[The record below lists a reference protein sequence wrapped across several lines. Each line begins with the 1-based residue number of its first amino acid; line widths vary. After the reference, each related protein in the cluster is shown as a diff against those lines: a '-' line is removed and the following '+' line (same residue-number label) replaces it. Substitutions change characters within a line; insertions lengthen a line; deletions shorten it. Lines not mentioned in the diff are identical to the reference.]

1 MTAKVRIY
9 RPSKTATQSGLAN
22 TRHWVLEYES
32 QDARVI
38 DPLMGWTS
46 SGDTT
51 QQICL
56 RFESRD
62 QAIAFALKNGMEFR
76 VDEPHVQR
84 TNLKSYAANFR
95 NDKIYKEY

>member
-9 RPSKTATQSGLAN
+9 RPSKTATQSGLVN
-22 TRHWVLEYES
+22 TRRWVLEYES
-32 QDARVI
+32 QDARAI
-38 DPLMGWTS
+38 EPLMGWTS

-56 RFESRD
+56 TFESRD

-76 VDEPHVQR
+76 VDEPRVQR
-84 TNLKSYAANFR
+84 TTPKSYAENFR
-95 NDKIYKEY
+95 YGKIS

>member
-9 RPSKTATQSGLAN
+9 KPSKTATQSGLVN
-22 TRHWVLEYES
+22 TRHWVMEYES
-32 QDARVI
+32 QNARVI

-46 SGDTT
+46 SGDTA

-62 QAIAFALKNGMEFR
+62 QAVAFALKNGMEFR

-84 TNLKSYAANFR
+84 TSLKSYAENFR
-95 NDKIYKEY
+95 NDKIS

>member
-22 TRHWVLEYES
+22 TRRWVLEYES
-32 QDARVI
+32 QDARAI
-38 DPLMGWTS
+38 EPLMGWTS

-51 QQICL
+51 QQIFL
-56 RFESRD
+56 TFESRD

-76 VDEPHVQR
+76 VDEPRVQR
-84 TNLKSYAANFR
+84 TTSKSYAENFR
-95 NDKIYKEY
+95 YDKIS